1 MDKKELLR
9 RLCEAPGVNG
19 EDGAAK
25 IVIEYLSV
33 YTDRISVDGMGN
45 VTGLISSEQPD
56 VPTLLLEAHLDEIG
70 FVVTGIDGQGFV
82 HVSNCGGIDNRT
94 LSAAEVVFLSEPP
107 MYGVFC
113 STPPHLSKGEDSQPE
128 LTARGIDVGLTKEE
142 AEQRLPI
149 GTRAVFRPHFD
160 CLLGDRVC
168 AKALDNRAGVAAV
181 LGALDAVK
189 GKSLPFNLA
198 ISFCTQEE
206 IGSNGAKTAA
216 FALMP
221 DAAIVVDVSFAASHD
236 MKKSEYGVLGNGAMI
251 GQAPTLN
258 RLMTEQLFRLAE
270 KQGIA
275 VQHEVIGSRTGTDA
289 DAIGITGRGIPC
301 ALLSIP
307 QRYMHTPVEVVS
319 LGDVEAVSQLMA
331 AFILSGEVPSYD

>member
-25 IVIEYLSV
+25 VAIEYLSA
-33 YTDRISVDGMGN
+33 YTERISVDGMGN
-45 VTGLISSEQPD
+45 VTGWIPSEQSD
-56 VPTLLLEAHLDEIG
+56 VPTVLLEAHLDEIG
-70 FVVTGIDGQGFV
+70 FVVTGVDAQGFV
-82 HVSNCGGIDNRT
+82 HVSNCGGVDNRT

-107 MYGVFC
+107 LNGVFC
-113 STPPHLSKGEDSQPE
+113 STPPHLSKGDDSQPE
-128 LTARGIDVGLTKEE
+128 LAARGIDVGLIKEE

-168 AKALDNRAGVAAV
+168 AKALDNRAGVAAI
-181 LGALDAVK
+181 LGAIDAVK
-189 GKSLPFNLA
+189 GQNLPINLA
-198 ISFCTQEE
+198 VSFCTQEE

-236 MKKSEYGVLGNGAMI
+236 MKKSEYGILGKGPMI

-258 RLMTEQLFRLAE
+258 RSMTEQLFRLAE
-270 KQGIA
+270 QQGIA
-275 VQHEVIGSRTGTDA
+275 VQHEVMGSRTGTDA
-289 DAIGITGRGIPC
+289 DAIGITGSGIPC

-307 QRYMHTPVEVVS
+307 QRYMHTPIEVVS
-319 LGDVEAVSQLMA
+319 LSDVEAVSQLIA
-331 AFILSGEVPSYD
+331 AFILNGEVHSCD